1 MKIIKAKTAGFCF
14 GVDRAVK
21 LTYGLL
27 EQGVRVATL
36 GPLIHNPQ
44 CVADLAARGAV
55 TVDTPEQ
62 VPDGYEVVVRSHGVP
77 QCVYDAL
84 GARGLVVHDATCPFV
99 AKIHRLARRA
109 GEEGKTLLVA
119 GDENHPEVQGIA
131 SWCRGARIF
140 GNAEEVANWAE
151 ETAEIADLPITMVA
165 QTTCIR
171 ALWESCV
178 KFLKKECTNLKIDD
192 TICNAT
198 QKRQSE
204 AAEIASSADV
214 MVVVGDRKSANTR
227 HLTEICKESC
237 TRVYQIEDAD
247 ELSPD
252 MFHGCTVA
260 GLTAGASTPAGIIKE
275 VYATMTEEIKTIEGN
290 ETFEEML
297 DKSFKTLNT
306 GDKVTGIVTAIGA
319 TEIQVDLGC
328 KQAGYIP
335 VSELSSDPDAKVEDI
350 VHVGD
355 EIETYIVRVND
366 VEGYATLS
374 KKRLDAVKVWED
386 IENAVENKTVLE
398 GIVTEE
404 NKGGIVVSVKGVRV
418 FVPASQSGLPKDSD
432 LSQLIKQRV
441 QLRVTEVNRAR
452 RRVVG
457 SIKAVQ
463 NEARAAAQ
471 AEIWANIEVGKHY
484 DGVVKSMTS
493 YGVFV
498 DIGGV
503 DGMVHISELSWSRIK
518 NPAEVVSV
526 GDHLDVYV
534 LSFDPEKHKISL
546 GVKDRTQNP
555 WDVFMNTY
563 KVGDVANV
571 RIVKLMT
578 FGAFAEVVPG
588 VDGLIH
594 ISQIAD
600 RRIDKPSDVLA
611 EGDKVDAKII
621 AIDED
626 KKKISLSIRAL
637 LAPAAEEEA
646 PVEE

>member
-1 MKIIKAKTAGFCF
+1 MRVILAKTAGFCY
-14 GVDRAVK
+14 GVERAVALAHETAK
-21 LTYGLL
+21 AHG
-27 EQGVRVATL
+27 GAML
-36 GPLIHNPQ
+36 GSVIHNANV
-44 CVADLAARGAV
+44 VAELEREGMRLIASPEEAAAGETVLIRSHGESREVLEELQARGAEIV
-55 TVDTPEQ
+55 
-62 VPDGYEVVVRSHGVP
+62 S
-77 QCVYDAL
+77 
-84 GARGLVVHDATCPFV
+84 ATCPNV
-99 AKIHRLARRA
+99 RHIQRLVTEAEAA
-109 GEEGKTLLVA
+109 GRQVVIIGEH
-119 GDENHPEVQGIA
+119 DHPEVQGIA

-227 HLTEICKESC
+227 HLTEICKENC

-306 GDKVTGIVTAIGA
+306 GDKVTGIVTAIGT

-418 FVPASQSGLPKDSD
+418 FVPASQSGQPRGAD
-432 LSQLIKQRV
+432 LSQMIGQTV
-441 QLRVTEVNRAR
+441 SLRITEVNRAR

-457 SIKAVQ
+457 SIRAVQ
-463 NEARAAAQ
+463 YEARQAAQ
-471 AEIWANIEVGKHY
+471 AEIWNNIEVGKHY
-484 DGVVKSMTS
+484 NGVVKSMTS

-518 NPAEVVSV
+518 NPSEVVSV
-526 GDHLDVYV
+526 GDPLDVYV
-534 LSFDPEKHKISL
+534 ISFDPEKRKISL
-546 GVKDRTQNP
+546 GVKDHSCNP
-555 WDVFMNTY
+555 WDKFMETY

-571 RIVKLMT
+571 RIVKLMA

-600 RRIDKPSDVLA
+600 RRIEKPGDVLS
-611 EGDKVDAKII
+611 EGQMVDAKIT
-621 AIDED
+621 AIDEE
-626 KKKISLSIRAL
+626 KQKISLSIRAL
-637 LAPAAEEEA
+637 LTPAADEAEDEE
-646 PVEE
+646 